1 MACKTKM
8 LLSGPLQKKRFV
20 DPCNKICMNLFQS
33 DEFKYCWHLKLSTR
47 ELLGVFSQFLC
58 SVVRP
63 RNNNE
68 I

>member
-8 LLSGPLQKKRFV
+8 LLSGPLQKKGLLT
-20 DPCNKICMNLFQS
+20 LFQS

-58 SVVRP
+58 SVVKP
-63 RNNNE
+63 RNDNE